1 MVHEYEPQVMIGSET
16 ATEIGCATTEEADHD
31 APPLAHPRPAHAP
44 AAATV
49 AHRGRGVVGA
59 ADGRVVEH
67 FQWLA
72 THDWAMVTAVT
83 ETGTVL
89 VERCFKPGIGRLALL
104 LPAGA
109 IDAGEAPE
117 AAMRREL
124 LEETGYA
131 ADDWT
136 ALGSFRLDPN
146 YGVSTGHL
154 FLARGA
160 RRVAEPD
167 GRDLEEIEVVELALG
182 DALAAARSGELASM
196 GSAACLALAALVL
209 SPS

>member
-1 MVHEYEPQVMIGSET
+1 MT
-16 ATEIGCATTEEADHD
+16 
-31 APPLAHPRPAHAP
+31 PRPWRGLGRRTLLRQP
-44 AAATV
+44 PWLTV
-49 AHRGRGVVGA
+49 GEESWALP
-59 ADGRVVEH
+59 DGRVVEH

-72 THDWAMVTAVT
+72 THDWAMAVAVTAA
-83 ETGTVL
+83 GRVL
-89 VERCFKPGIGRLALL
+89 VERCFKPGIGRVALL

-109 IDAGEAPE
+109 IDPGEAPE

-160 RRVAEPD
+160 RKVAEPD
-167 GRDLEEIEVVELALG
+167 GRDLEEIEVVELTLG

-196 GSAACLALAALVL
+196 GSAACLALAALPL
-209 SPS
+209 APAR